1 MGSAGAAEPGRG
13 QGDEGRE
20 DPRWA
25 DLPPVVVEIPDDA
38 RELDPDVRAY
48 RRERRA
54 ALRHRM
60 RPPDRAF
67 VLGVGLVLLI
77 TMLAMTISPRRA
89 TAPVL
94 LPLADE
100 SVTGPLLPAVTVDTG
115 HGKQPLRDLRPGVI
129 ALVPAGCRC
138 DDGLSQL
145 VNEAAQYR
153 LPVHLVDT
161 DDRATPALR
170 ATAAG
175 LGAVNPPD
183 VLSDPAGAMVHAWPA
198 PALTLLLVAAD
209 GRVLKAVQGPFTAP
223 GLDLLLAPL
232 IQPTLAPRAPSGA
245 GGPVAGAGIP
255 TR

>member
-13 QGDEGRE
+13 PGDEGRD

-25 DLPPVVVEIPDDA
+25 DLPPVVVDIPDDA
-38 RELDPDVRAY
+38 RELDAEVRAY
-48 RRERRA
+48 RRERRQA
-54 ALRHRM
+54 VRYRM

-77 TMLAMTISPRRA
+77 TMLAMTISPKRA
-89 TAPVL
+89 SAPEL
-94 LPLADE
+94 LPLAEE
-100 SVTGPLLPAVTVDTG
+100 SVSGPLLPAVAVDTG
-115 HGKQPLRDLRPGVI
+115 HGVRPLRDLRPGVI
-129 ALVPAGCRC
+129 ALVPADCQC
-138 DDGLSQL
+138 NDGLSVL

-170 ATAAG
+170 ATAAK
-175 LGAVNPPD
+175 LGVVDHPD
-183 VLSDPAGAMVHAWPA
+183 VLSDPAGAMLHTWPA

-209 GRVLKAVQGPFTAP
+209 GRVLKAVHGPFTPPA
-223 GLDLLLAPL
+223 LDLLLAPL
-232 IQPTLAPRAPSGA
+232 IQPTLAGRGPDA
-245 GGPVAGAGIP
+245 GGPVAGAEVP